1 MKACLAVRKARAK
14 DEQHLG
20 DLLYC
25 ALVGTGAMN
34 CTWSWWLP
42 LVNTYQA
49 HSIDQIVATV
59 VRQNGP
65 FQSDKQIDL
74 RFPMRG
80 TGAWNS
86 GARLEDVVNVAISIL
101 RLYEAV
107 DPSDAQLTLAIF
119 KDFEIIWLE
128 VISPMFDNQP
138 EPLSLFARGGSL
150 DKKLLGHELYQKL
163 RTIRTSMK
171 EDRGHNIGGDR
182 KWSEKV

>member
-1 MKACLAVRKARAK
+1 
-14 DEQHLG
+14 
-20 DLLYC
+20 
-25 ALVGTGAMN
+25 
-34 CTWSWWLP
+34 
-42 LVNTYQA
+42 
-49 HSIDQIVATV
+49 
-59 VRQNGP
+59 
-65 FQSDKQIDL
+65 
-74 RFPMRG
+74 MRG

-86 GARLEDVVNVAISIL
+86 GARLGDVVNVAISIL

-182 KWSEKV
+182 K